1 MMGNIGKIR
10 IGISLQRTV
19 QHFNFGRDPVAL
31 SAMLGHLIGHP
42 TYFGVGI
49 AIVLNASDECGC
61 GCGCAV
67 IDIVIIV
74 VIDIIIIVVIVVVI
88 DIAVIVVVIG
98 LRFSEFQV
106 IPLSVSL
113 ETAENVMLG

>member
-67 IDIVIIV
+67 IDI
-74 VIDIIIIVVIVVVI
+74 IIIVVIVVVI
-88 DIAVIVVVIG
+88 DIAVIAVVIG